1 MNINSLIKQIHQ
13 KKSFLCI
20 GLDVD
25 LEKIPTYLHTAKD
38 PIFEFCKKIIDAT
51 HNYAV
56 AYKPNIAFF
65 EVYGANG
72 IKSLEKVIA
81 YLNEKYPQIFTIA
94 DAKRGDIGNTSQR
107 YAQTYF
113 ETYNFDAITL
123 SPYMGEDAIQPF
135 LQYPDKYAI
144 LLALTSNRG
153 ANDFQKQ
160 KVGGEPLF
168 KKVISTSQKWQ
179 NAKNLMYVVGATQ
192 TEYLKSIRKLVPKAF
207 LLIPG
212 LGQQGGDLEQV
223 IRYGANE
230 NIGILVNASRSIL
243 YAAKDKNFEKAAK
256 EQAQKIVLQMKKH
269 FEI

>member
-1 MNINSLIKQIHQ
+1 MTIQSLVTEIYQ

-25 LEKIPTYLHTAKD
+25 LKKIPVHLLTNED

-51 HNYAV
+51 HNYVV

-65 EVYGANG
+65 EVYGASG
-72 IKSLEKVIA
+72 IKSLEKIIF

-144 LLALTSNRG
+144 LLALTSNQG
-153 ANDFQKQ
+153 AEDFQKQ
-160 KVGGEPLF
+160 KLEGGEPLF
-168 KKVISTSQKWQ
+168 KKVISISQKWQ

-192 TEYLKSIRKLVPKAF
+192 TESLKSIRQLVPKAF

-212 LGQQGGDLEQV
+212 LGEQGGNLDK
-223 IRYGANE
+223 IMRYGGNE
-230 NIGILVNASRSIL
+230 NIGLLVNASRSII
-243 YAAKDKNFEKAAK
+243 YATKDKNFDKAAQIEAK
-256 EQAQKIVLQMKKH
+256 KIVTKMNLL
-269 FEI
+269 FF